1 MILPCPFCGID
12 PVWVKD
18 RYGGQLEC
26 HNVECYAQ
34 PSIRADDEDDA
45 IAVWNRRPSPPVVD
59 GELPDADTA
68 KLIEQIEIA
77 VYRAGPGGATRSELI
92 DEIENIILVA
102 LAPPKSPRSEGD
114 K

>member
-59 GELPDADTA
+59 GELWREALDTLLFEA
-68 KLIEQIEIA
+68 QEIA
-77 VYRAGPGGATRSELI
+77 DFGVDGTLFHGVDLVPLNHAIVGVKRAL
-92 DEIENIILVA
+92 
-102 LAPPKSPRSEGD
+102 PKSPRSD